1 MDRNLD
7 YLVNE
12 YQERMGLLKQA
23 VCAGN
28 CQSYEEYKYVC
39 GQLRGLES
47 ACAVIV
53 DLKQRL
59 ENSDEWN
66 HYPYRL
72 KPR

>member
-7 YLVNE
+7 YLLDE
-12 YQERMGLLKQA
+12 YKERLDLLKQA
-23 VCAGN
+23 VAAGT
-28 CQSYEEYKYVC
+28 CQSFEEYKYVC

-59 ENSDEWN
+59 ENSDE
-66 HYPYRL
+66 
-72 KPR
+72 